1 VRRRRRLARISI
13 LFVAVWAVGCGGGGE
28 ATRRELDLDVR
39 GGALPADKQL
49 IHADQ
54 GDDILLRWSADEPIT
69 IHLHGYDIEKDLKPG
84 AVTTMSFVATATGRF
99 PITRHGH
106 GEETPLAYLE
116 VHPR

>member
-1 VRRRRRLARISI
+1 MRQPRGLVRICI
-13 LFVAVWAVGCGGGGE
+13 FVVAVWAVGCGGGE
-28 ATRRELDLDVR
+28 KAARRELDLDIR
-39 GGALPADKQL
+39 AGALPPDKQL
-49 IHADQ
+49 IRTDQ
-54 GDDILLRWSADEPIT
+54 GDDIVLRWSADEPIT

>member
-1 VRRRRRLARISI
+1 VRQPHRLARICI
-13 LFVAVWAVGCGGGGE
+13 LLVAVWAVGCGGGGQ
-28 ATRRELDLDVR
+28 ATRRELDLNVR
-39 GGALPADKQL
+39 GGALAPDEQL
-49 IHADQ
+49 IRADQ
-54 GDDILLRWSADEPIT
+54 GDDIVLRWSADEPIT